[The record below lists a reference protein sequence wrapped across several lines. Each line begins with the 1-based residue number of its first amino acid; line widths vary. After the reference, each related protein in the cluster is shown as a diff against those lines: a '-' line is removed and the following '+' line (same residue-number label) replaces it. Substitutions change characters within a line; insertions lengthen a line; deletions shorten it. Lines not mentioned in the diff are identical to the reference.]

1 MSKPLKPQA
10 TGNKPKGRK
19 PLLHEYLDKVVSV
32 ITNDGR
38 NIIGTLKGYDQV
50 CNVIVAQSSER
61 VFDPKSPTQMIPLGV
76 DVIRGDNIA
85 VIGMIDGDSIDVK
98 TPVAKNVS
106 ENKHQ

>member
-1 MSKPLKPQA
+1 MSKPLNTQSA
-10 TGNKPKGRK
+10 GNKPRGRK
-19 PLLHEYLDKVVSV
+19 PLLDEYLEKAVSV

-61 VFDPKSPTQMIPLGV
+61 VFNPKSPTQVNPLGV

-85 VIGMIDGDSIDVK
+85 VIGMIDGDSLDMKASVEQ
-98 TPVAKNVS
+98 NVS
-106 ENKHQ
+106 GTNHQ